1 MTLHDFKEKRK
12 MRVYILIAFFI
23 FTLFLT
29 FCFTGLAYD
38 APTWNIQ
45 TIDTNTRV
53 ASYCPIAVDSNNYP
67 HIAYANKDFGIMY
80 SSWNGSAWNTQKV
93 IEGKGRTVSSLVL
106 DADNNPHILH
116 DGLTYTVWTES
127 GWTTRTVYGE
137 TADSGTLA
145 LDSSGNPHIAYTT
158 DKVVKYARWTGSEWN
173 IQKLGTSQ
181 SEDAVRLSLVINSNN
196 TCYLIY
202 GSLKDVK
209 LVIYCNSSWT
219 VQTVA
224 SDMHSL
230 GNIVLDSKGYPHFIY
245 AHDYSES
252 GHPDIA
258 IIYASWNGIDW
269 NIQKAVSNV
278 TMGGLGSRSGFFTNG
293 YLSLDSHD
301 IPHIAYVTDFTSLPF
316 GWGIMNYASWTG
328 ANWNIQNVNS
338 TVNAQ
343 SCYLTL
349 DSNNNPH
356 MSFHGVVQDSEAV
369 MLVGP
374 YSYVSPVMYATIPEF
389 PSWTPLLSTLVAVVT
404 VSMIYRRRLHNQN
417 QRGEK

>member
-38 APTWNIQ
+38 AQTWNVQ

-53 ASYCPIAVDSNNYP
+53 ASYGPIAVDSNNYP

-93 IEGKGRTVSSLVL
+93 IEGKGRTVTSLVL

-116 DGLTYTVWTES
+116 DGLTYTVWKES

-173 IQKLGTSQ
+173 IQ
-181 SEDAVRLSLVINSNN
+181 
-196 TCYLIY
+196 
-202 GSLKDVK
+202 
-209 LVIYCNSSWT
+209 
-219 VQTVA
+219 
-224 SDMHSL
+224 
-230 GNIVLDSKGYPHFIY
+230 
-245 AHDYSES
+245 
-252 GHPDIA
+252 
-258 IIYASWNGIDW
+258 
-269 NIQKAVSNV
+269 
-278 TMGGLGSRSGFFTNG
+278 
-293 YLSLDSHD
+293 
-301 IPHIAYVTDFTSLPF
+301 
-316 GWGIMNYASWTG
+316 
-328 ANWNIQNVNS
+328 NVNS
-338 TVNAQ
+338 TVNVQ

-389 PSWTPLLSTLVAVVT
+389 PSWTPLLSTLVAVAT

>member
-1 MTLHDFKEKRK
+1 M
-12 MRVYILIAFFI
+12 
-23 FTLFLT
+23 
-29 FCFTGLAYD
+29 
-38 APTWNIQ
+38 N
-45 TIDTNTRV
+45 
-53 ASYCPIAVDSNNYP
+53 
-67 HIAYANKDFGIMY
+67 
-80 SSWNGSAWNTQKV
+80 
-93 IEGKGRTVSSLVL
+93 
-106 DADNNPHILH
+106 
-116 DGLTYTVWTES
+116 
-127 GWTTRTVYGE
+127 
-137 TADSGTLA
+137 
-145 LDSSGNPHIAYTT
+145 
-158 DKVVKYARWTGSEWN
+158 YARWTGSEWN

-181 SEDAVRLSLVINSNN
+181 SEDAVRLSLVIDSNN

-245 AHDYSES
+245 AHYYSES

-258 IIYASWNGIDW
+258 IMYASWNGIDW

-301 IPHIAYVTDFTSLPF
+301 IPYIAYVTDFTSLPF

-389 PSWTPLLSTLVAVVT
+389 PSWIFLPIFSIATLSAILFRK
-404 VSMIYRRRLHNQN
+404 MIFTHWS
-417 QRGEK
+417 